1 MAGVLRWTVRAVLLA
16 LALAAAAF
24 FVSPWP
30 SALVVRAF
38 FERGAAAASDGLA
51 RHVPPGVRERLGVT
65 YDPADPDA
73 LLDVFLPPLHVDGP
87 TPVLVWV
94 HGGGFVSG
102 SRADVGNYLRVLAG
116 RGVAGVAVGYSIAP
130 EATYP
135 TPVRQANAA
144 LGFLLREGAALG
156 LDPERLILAGDSA
169 GALVAA
175 QVANLTT
182 APAYAADI
190 GVPARVAPGRVRGV
204 VLFCGPYDL
213 ALLRFEGAAGLVL
226 RAALWAYGGRRDVA
240 ETPMGETLSVARR
253 LTGAFPPAFVSA
265 GNADPLLPHSLE
277 LARRLREAG
286 VPVDE
291 LFFSADHAPALG
303 HEYQFDLDGEAGRA
317 ALDRVVA
324 FARRV
329 TAEP

>member
-1 MAGVLRWTVRAVLLA
+1 MSRLLRWTVRAAALA
-16 LALAAAAF
+16 LALAAAASLL
-24 FVSPWP
+24 SPWP
-30 SALVVRAF
+30 SALVIRAL
-38 FERGAAAASDGLA
+38 FERGAAKASAALEG
-51 RHVPPGVRERLGVT
+51 HVPPGVRERLGVA

-102 SRADVGNYLRVLAG
+102 GRADVGNYLRVLAG

-130 EATYP
+130 EAAYP

-182 APAYAADI
+182 SPAYAADI
-190 GVPARVAPGRVRGV
+190 GVAPRIAPGRLRGV

-213 ALLRFEGAAGLVL
+213 ALLRFKGASGLFW
-226 RAALWAYGGRRDVA
+226 RAALWAYGGRRDFA
-240 ETPMGETLSVARR
+240 DTPLGATLSVARR
-253 LTGAFPPAFVSA
+253 VTARFPPAFVSA
-265 GNADPLLPHSLE
+265 GNADPLLPHSDE
-277 LARRLREAG
+277 LA
-286 VPVDE
+286 P
-291 LFFSADHAPALG
+291 PLG

-317 ALDRVVA
+317 ALDRLVA